1 MYISQAWDY
10 LGTQHF
16 GTDILAPYTFQLMYL
31 SCQKTFRCQNKPKP
45 LLTTVFFQFI
55 YVNYNQIITEMIP
68 DCKAIPSNP
77 AACYMAVAQG
87 TFSVDVC
94 ESVQG
99 YPPRLTEAGA
109 GKELLSMF
117 APKSPI
123 WVGLTTTV
131 DK

>member
-1 MYISQAWDY
+1 
-10 LGTQHF
+10 
-16 GTDILAPYTFQLMYL
+16 
-31 SCQKTFRCQNKPKP
+31 
-45 LLTTVFFQFI
+45 
-55 YVNYNQIITEMIP
+55 MIP

-77 AACYMAVAQG
+77 AACYMAVEKG
-87 TFSVDVC
+87 LFSVDMC

-109 GKELLSMF
+109 GQELLSMF
-117 APKSPI
+117 APKNPI